1 MRAGPP
7 RVKRVIIFLMAIS
20 ILGLVYTVGLEIG
33 REPTAIYRAP
43 DDDPDV
49 LQWQRDWRQATDA
62 IVTATVVAQSAKEM
76 FVYLDYIYSGSHG
89 AQATSCGGITR
100 KGRGGEWSC
109 SPVVVGRGRGFVT
122 LRFGLSDNAR
132 EVECS
137 DAIVVDFYDES
148 GATFFSKSFAFD
160 KTWIKEDEGFYG
172 RLREAV
178 WPCPAIE

>member
-33 REPTAIYRAP
+33 REPTVIYRAP

-89 AQATSCGGITR
+89 AQATSCGSITR